1 MRSAISVFIDT
12 ILILLATFSAVILRD
27 SFDFASARLLGLAPY
42 FISTT
47 VASTFALPLFGV
59 NRAFW
64 RFSAMPDYLR
74 IVASVFVITIAS
86 VAITF
91 GFNRGEGVPRS
102 LPFLQF
108 YVAVTFLV
116 GARMVY
122 RMRKASRRS
131 RRGMA
136 PLKVVEEPTAET
148 VLLVGL
154 SRLTEIY
161 LQSVAELAPKRI
173 RIAGILGRRDRH
185 VGRLVAE
192 HKVLGVPEHMGAV
205 LSELEVNG
213 VAIDRIVITCSFAS
227 LPREA
232 REEITAVQRSGS
244 VKLQYLSD
252 TLGFEPVTLRQLP
265 DAAAATDRSSDGRPV
280 KFEIQADELQT
291 MQRRR
296 YWKAKRAI
304 DVLASLFLLAVFS
317 AVLILVGLAVTVSIG
332 RPLFFCQQRPGL
344 GGRPFR
350 LYKFRTMR
358 TPIAANG
365 RLLPDEERVSRVG
378 NFLRRT
384 RIDEL
389 PQLYNIL
396 RGDMSFIGPRPL
408 LPRDQD
414 DAYRARLL
422 VRPGL
427 SGWAQVVG
435 GRGISPEDKA
445 ALDVWYVRNASVL
458 LDITIVLRTIPIIF
472 MGERT
477 SAKLIDRAWRE
488 LRQAGV
494 LKGRF
499 TQIEVVHTSA
509 T

>member
-1 MRSAISVFIDT
+1 MRSVISVFIDT
-12 ILILLATFSAVILRD
+12 ILILLATLTAVILRD
-27 SFDFASARLLGLAPY
+27 SFEFSSARLAALVPY
-42 FISTT
+42 FIATT
-47 VASTFALPLFGV
+47 IASTFVLPLFGV
-59 NRAFW
+59 SRAFW

-74 IVASVFVITIAS
+74 IVASLFVITIAS

-91 GFNRGEGVPRS
+91 AFNRVEGVPRS

-108 YVAVTFLV
+108 YLAMTLLV
-116 GARMVY
+116 GARVLY
-122 RMRKASRRS
+122 RMRNASRGS
-131 RRGMA
+131 PRGMT
-136 PLKVVEEPTAET
+136 PLKVVDEPAAET

-161 LQSVAELAPKRI
+161 LQSVAELAPRRV
-173 RIAGILGRRDRH
+173 RIAGILGRQDRH
-185 VGRLVAE
+185 VGRLVAQ
-192 HKVLGVPEHMGAV
+192 HKVLGIPEQLGAV

-213 VAIDRIVITCSFAS
+213 VVIDRIVITASFAS
-227 LPREA
+227 LSREA
-232 REEITAVQRSGS
+232 REAITAVQRSGS
-244 VKLQYLSD
+244 IELQYLSEA
-252 TLGFEPVTLRQLP
+252 LGFEPAALRQLS
-265 DAAAATDRSSDGRPV
+265 DASAATDRPFDGRPV
-280 KFEIQADELQT
+280 KFEIQADELEI

-296 YWKAKRAI
+296 YWKAKRVI
-304 DVLASLFLLAVFS
+304 DVVASLFLLAIS
-317 AVLILVGLAVTVSIG
+317 GAALILIGLSVVASMG

-350 LYKFRTMR
+350 LYKFRTMK

-365 RLLPDEERVSRVG
+365 RMLSEEERGSRVG
-378 NFLRRT
+378 NILRRI
-384 RIDEL
+384 RLDEL
-389 PQLYNIL
+389 PQLFNIL

-435 GRGISPEDKA
+435 GRAISAEDKA
-445 ALDVWYVRNASVL
+445 ALDVWYVRNASVW
-458 LDITIVLRTIPIIF
+458 LDIAIVLRTIPIVFI
-472 MGERT
+472 GERT
-477 SAKLIDRAWRE
+477 SAELIDRAWRE

-499 TQIEVVHTSA
+499 PHIPAVRTSA

>member
-12 ILILLATFSAVILRD
+12 FLILLATLTAVILRD
-27 SFDFASARLLGLAPY
+27 SFEFASARLLALVPY

-47 VASTFALPLFGV
+47 IASAFVLPLFGV
-59 NRAFW
+59 SRTFW

-74 IVASVFVITIAS
+74 IVASLFVITIAS

-91 GFNRGEGVPRS
+91 AFNRVEGVPRS

-108 YVAVTFLV
+108 YLTVTFLV
-116 GARMVY
+116 GARVLY
-122 RMRKASRRS
+122 RMRDASRRS

-136 PLKVVEEPTAET
+136 PLKVVDEPIAET

-192 HKVLGVPEHMGAV
+192 HKVLGIPEHLGAV

-213 VAIDRIVITCSFAS
+213 VAIDRILITASFAS

-232 REEITAVQRSGS
+232 REEIAAVQRSGS

-252 TLGFEPVTLRQLP
+252 TLGFEPVAPRQLP
-265 DAAAATDRSSDGRPV
+265 DVAAATDRSSDGLQV
-280 KFEIQADELQT
+280 KFEIQADELET

-304 DVLASLFLLAVFS
+304 DVLASLFLLTIFS
-317 AVLILVGLAVTVSIG
+317 AVLILVGLAVAVSIG

-350 LYKFRTMR
+350 LYKFRTMG
-358 TPIAANG
+358 TPVAANG
-365 RLLPDEERVSRVG
+365 RILSDEERVSRVG
-378 NFLRRT
+378 TFLRRT
-384 RIDEL
+384 RLDEL
-389 PQLYNIL
+389 PQLFNIL

-427 SGWAQVVG
+427 SGWAQVIG
-435 GRGISPEDKA
+435 GRAISPEDKA
-445 ALDVWYVRNASVL
+445 ALDVWYVRNAGVL
-458 LDITIVLRTIPIIF
+458 LDIAIVLRTIPIIF
-472 MGERT
+472 VGERT
-477 SAKLIDRAWRE
+477 SGKLIDRAWRE

-494 LKGRF
+494 LKGRLNQ
-499 TQIEVVHTSA
+499 TPAVRTSA

>member
-1 MRSAISVFIDT
+1 MRSAISVVIDT
-12 ILILLATFSAVILRD
+12 ILILLATLTAVILRD
-27 SFDFASARLLGLAPY
+27 SFEFSSARLLALVPY

-47 VASTFALPLFGV
+47 LASAFVLPLFGV

-74 IVASVFVITIAS
+74 IVASLFVITIAS

-91 GFNRGEGVPRS
+91 GFNRVEGVPRS

-108 YVAVTFLV
+108 YLAVTFLV
-116 GARMVY
+116 GARVLY
-122 RMRKASRRS
+122 RMRNASRRS

-136 PLKVVEEPTAET
+136 PLKVVDEPAAET
-148 VLLVGL
+148 VLLIGL

-185 VGRLVAE
+185 VGRLVAD
-192 HKVLGVPEHMGAV
+192 HKVLGIPEHLGAV

-213 VAIDRIVITCSFAS
+213 VAIDRIVITSSFAS

-244 VKLQYLSD
+244 VQLQYLSE
-252 TLGFEPVTLRQLP
+252 TLGFESVTLRQLP
-265 DAAAATDRSSDGRPV
+265 DAAAATGCSSDGPV
-280 KFEIQADELQT
+280 KFEIKADELET

-304 DVLASLFLLAVFS
+304 DVLASLFLLAIFS
-317 AVLILVGLAVTVSIG
+317 AVLILVGLAVNVSIG

-358 TPIAANG
+358 RPIAANG
-365 RLLPDEERVSRVG
+365 RILSDEERVSRVG

-389 PQLYNIL
+389 PQLFNIL

-435 GRGISPEDKA
+435 GRAISPEDKA

-458 LDITIVLRTIPIIF
+458 LDIAIVLRTIPIIF
-472 MGERT
+472 MGERRT
-477 SAKLIDRAWRE
+477 SAKLIDLAWRE

-499 TQIEVVHTSA
+499 NKIQAARTSA